1 MKKIDRRKA
10 LKNLSIGLGGA
21 TILSNPLSGFAK
33 TVTNSNP
40 IPSKV
45 IGNISIENP
54 VTVITLGAGS
64 RGNVATSVLHRSQWM
79 GFGDNG
85 GAAASTQNFSVD
97 AEIPFLNGGVGL
109 NIVKDEIAQFSN
121 LGLQASY
128 AFRTELGIGQLGLG
142 MSVGMYQSGVNGAD
156 FNPAQSG
163 DGAIPMNSV
172 SGSKLDLGAGAYFN
186 TQDIYIGISS
196 AHMSE
201 PVVEWSDGKQYA
213 LKRHYFLIAG
223 YYYELNPVLSLNPS
237 IYLKNAPGVSQ
248 LDVNANLIYNNN
260 MWGGVSYR
268 IDEGLILLAG
278 MNITNDFRLGIGY
291 DVTTINPMG
300 NSFEAMLGYN
310 FRIEKNKAISK
321 HKNPRF
327 L

>member
-1 MKKIDRRKA
+1 MKRTLILFIA
-10 LKNLSIGLGGA
+10 FLSVGIVSAQQVPQFSQNMFNKLA
-21 TILSNPLSGFAK
+21 NNPGF
-33 TVTNSNP
+33 
-40 IPSKV
+40 
-45 IGNISIENP
+45 
-54 VTVITLGAGS
+54 AGS
-64 RGNVATSVLHRSQWM
+64 RGVIATSVLHRSQWM
-79 GFGDNG
+79 GVE
-85 GAAASTQNFSVD
+85 GAPSTQNFSVD

-128 AFRTELGIGQLGLG
+128 AYRTELGIGQLGLG
-142 MSVGMYQSGVNGAD
+142 MSVGMYQSGVDGAE

-163 DGAIPMNSV
+163 DNAIPLNSV

-186 TQDIYIGISS
+186 TQDVYIGISS

-248 LDVNANLIYNNN
+248 LDVNTNLIYNNK

-268 IDEGLILLAG
+268 LDEGLILLAG
-278 MNITNDFRLGIGY
+278 MNITDDFRFGIGY
-291 DVTTINPMG
+291 DVTMANPLG
-300 NSFEAMLGYN
+300 NSFEVMLGYKFKIKRN
-310 FRIEKNKAISK
+310 NAISK
-321 HKNPRF
+321 YKNPRF